1 MIDITTFAA
10 RIDAVNECIHRA
22 AHRARRDPSEVT
34 LVAVTK
40 THAADIVAQAI
51 AAGLQHLG
59 ENRLQEAS
67 QKIEALHAER
77 ASVHWHLIGHL
88 QRNKARRAVHLFDMV
103 HSLDS
108 VRLAE
113 ALNRHMHETA
123 LDTRQGLPVLL
134 QVNVSGEAS
143 KEGFWLEGGRE
154 NAEQWQPF
162 LAEVE
167 RVLALPYLRV
177 QGLMTVAPLLGGLQA
192 ARPVFR
198 RLRHLRDALAHQ
210 FPTAD
215 WSALSMGM
223 TNDFEVAIEEGATHV
238 RVGRALFGE
247 RPANT

>member
-1 MIDITTFAA
+1 MIDIKLLAA
-10 RIDAVNECIHRA
+10 RIDALTERIHRA
-22 AHRARRDPSEVT
+22 AHRAGRNPSEVT
-34 LVAVTK
+34 LIAVTK
-40 THAADIVAQAI
+40 THPADVVAQAI

-77 ASVHWHLIGHL
+77 SRVQWHLIGHL
-88 QRNKARRAVHLFDMV
+88 QRNKARRAVRLFDMI

-113 ALNRHMHETA
+113 ALNRHMHEA
-123 LDTRQGLPVLL
+123 APDTRQVLPVLL

-143 KEGFWLEGGRE
+143 KEGFWLEGGCE

-162 LAEVE
+162 LADVE
-167 RVLALPYLRV
+167 RIIALPHLQV
-177 QGLMTVAPLLGGLQA
+177 CGLMTVAPLLGGLQA

-198 RLRHLRDALAHQ
+198 HLRHLRDTLAQQ
-210 FPTAD
+210 FPAAD

-223 TNDFEVAIEEGATHV
+223 TNDFDVAIEEGATHI

-247 RPANT
+247 RPPTT